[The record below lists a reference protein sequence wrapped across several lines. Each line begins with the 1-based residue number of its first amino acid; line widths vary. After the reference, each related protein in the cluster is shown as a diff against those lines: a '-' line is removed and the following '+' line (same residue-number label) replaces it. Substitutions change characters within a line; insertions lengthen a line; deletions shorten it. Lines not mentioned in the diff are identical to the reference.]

1 MEFKH
6 YNRLIILK
14 EKNNLTDN
22 QMASIASIL
31 PSDYKDYESGEKL
44 ITKEALTKYCLYF
57 NVSPD
62 YIFLEDACI

>member
-1 MEFKH
+1 MDFKH

-31 PSDYKDYESGEKL
+31 PNDYKAYEKY
-44 ITKEALTKYCLYF
+44 IKTEAM
-57 NVSPD
+57 
-62 YIFLEDACI
+62 A